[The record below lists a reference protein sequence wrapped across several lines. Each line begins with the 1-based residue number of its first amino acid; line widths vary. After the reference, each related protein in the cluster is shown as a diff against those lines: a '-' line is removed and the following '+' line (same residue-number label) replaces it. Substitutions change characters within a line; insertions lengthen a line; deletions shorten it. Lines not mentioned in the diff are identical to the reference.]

1 MLYFLM
7 GHIQIYGSIP
17 AMGKT
22 PQEIGL
28 NASLRTRKGGGNR
41 RGVIVL
47 EN

>member
-1 MLYFLM
+1 M

-22 PQEIGL
+22 PSGDRVKRFFADAEG
-28 NASLRTRKGGGNR
+28 R
-41 RGVIVL
+41 RQSSGVIVL